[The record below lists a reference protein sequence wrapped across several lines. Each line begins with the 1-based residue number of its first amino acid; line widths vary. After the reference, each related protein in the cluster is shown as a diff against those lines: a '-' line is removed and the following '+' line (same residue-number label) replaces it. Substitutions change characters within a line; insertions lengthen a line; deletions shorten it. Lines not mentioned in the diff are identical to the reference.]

1 MIITS
6 KDKIPIEQNFKVE
19 AGPGAGK
26 TEFLVNHIKD
36 VIQNSARLSCV
47 RKVACITYT
56 NTAVETILK
65 RLGKGV
71 ADKVEVSTIHSF
83 LYKNVVKPYCS
94 FIPTEYE
101 LCCKKING
109 HDEFFVNS
117 KYVRKWLDNEE
128 FDKLENPNT
137 KNQIL
142 KLPAL
147 NQALHSWLLSIK
159 CAYKNNTIS
168 FQCDNTKAVGYDKN
182 NTRNGIKAKNLKI
195 LSSKL
200 IELKKIYWCK
210 GRLEHNDIL
219 FFSYI
224 LIEEYPFILDVLRAK
239 YPYMFLDEYQ
249 DTNPVQAYIISEIR
263 KKETIVGVIGDKAQS
278 IYSFQGADS
287 SLFDSFKVDKNSKYT
302 IIENHR
308 SSNQIVKFLNN
319 TRNDINQ
326 DPCENMDGDETI
338 IFVGDRNT
346 AYNKACEICKADKE
360 KTVVSLS
367 RDNINS
373 NAMKKEIEGNDLN
386 KKLLEEYS
394 NMDGTSARRNYIL
407 SFIEAIELAINC
419 KYKEAI
425 KRIEWIF
432 RKEEDPKR
440 IALYSLSKMMKEY
453 NSYNESTLMHFY
465 DVICSALNANLSGF
479 RKGNAKDFYEQNSY
493 KSMAI
498 CINIVDDTS
507 NHITIHKAKGSEYE
521 NVMVI
526 GTKNTKDM
534 LLTPNLDTNEEHRVN
549 YVGMSRA
556 KKRLFIQITELSV
569 DEEKEIQSR
578 YECLNVE
585 RL

>member
-1 MIITS
+1 MIITA
-6 KDKIPIEQNFKVE
+6 KDKIPIEKDFKVE

-26 TEFLVNHIKD
+26 TEFLVNHIKN
-36 VIQNSARLSCV
+36 VIQNSTRLSCV

-56 NTAVETILK
+56 NTAVETILT
-65 RLGKGV
+65 RLGRGV

-94 FIPTEYE
+94 FIPDEYE
-101 LCCKKING
+101 LNCKEISG
-109 HDEFFVNS
+109 HDEFFVNNT
-117 KYVRKWLDNEE
+117 YIREWLENEE

-137 KNQIL
+137 RNQIL
-142 KLPAL
+142 MLPVL
-147 NQALHSWLLSIK
+147 NQALKSWLLSIK
-159 CAYKNNTIS
+159 CVYVSNTIS
-168 FQCDNTKAVGYDKN
+168 FQCDNTKAVVYDNDNK
-182 NTRNGIKAKNLKI
+182 RNGIKAKNLKI

-210 GRLEHNDIL
+210 GKLEHNDIL

-224 LIEEYPFILDVLRAK
+224 LIKEHPFILDVLRARF
-239 YPYMFLDEYQ
+239 PYMFIDEYQ
-249 DTNPVQAYIISEIR
+249 DTNPLQAFIISEIR

-287 SLFDSFKVDKNSKYT
+287 SLFDSFKVDGKSKYSIT
-302 IIENHR
+302 ENHR
-308 SSNQIVKFLNN
+308 STNQIVKFLNN
-319 TRNDINQ
+319 VRKDINQ
-326 DPCENMDGDETI
+326 DPCEDIDGDEVI

-346 AYNKACEICKADKE
+346 AYNKACEICKNDDV
-360 KTVVSLS
+360 KTVISLS

-394 NMDGTSARRNYIL
+394 NMDSSRARRNYIL
-407 SFIEAIELAINC
+407 SFIEAIELAINV

-432 RKEEDPKR
+432 KKEEHPKKV
-440 IALYSLSKMMKEY
+440 ALCSLTKMLKEY
-453 NSYNESTLMHFY
+453 NSYSEGTLMDFY
-465 DVICSALNANLSGF
+465 KIICSILNPNLSGF
-479 RKGNAKDFYEQNSY
+479 RKGNAKDFYERNSY

-507 NHITIHKAKGSEYE
+507 NHITIHKSKGSEYE
-521 NVMVI
+521 NVIVI
-526 GTKNTKDM
+526 GTKNTKS
-534 LLTPNLDTNEEHRVN
+534 LLLNPNLDTNEEHRVN

-556 KKRLFIQITELSV
+556 EKRLFIQIDALTA
-569 DEEKEIQSR
+569 DEEKELQKK
-578 YECLNVE
+578 YEKLFVK

>member
-159 CAYKNNTIS
+159 CDYKNNTIS

>member
-6 KDKIPIEQNFKVE
+6 KAIISIEQDFKVE

-26 TEFLVNHIKD
+26 TEFLVNHIKN
-36 VIQNSARLSCV
+36 VIQNSTRLSCA

-71 ADKVEVSTIHSF
+71 ANKVEVSTIHSF

-94 FIPTEYE
+94 FIPTKYG
-101 LCCKKING
+101 LNCKKING
-109 HDEFFVNS
+109 HDEFFINS
-117 KYVRKWLDNEE
+117 KYVREWLDNEE

-147 NQALHSWLLSIK
+147 NQALQSWLLSIK
-159 CAYKNNTIS
+159 CAIKNNTIS

-200 IELKKIYWCK
+200 IELKKIYWRK
-210 GRLEHNDIL
+210 GKLEHNDIL

-224 LIEEYPFILDVLRAK
+224 LIEECPFILDVLRAK

-249 DTNPVQAYIISEIR
+249 DTNPVQAYIVSEIR

-278 IYSFQGADS
+278 IYSFQGAES

-308 SSNQIVKFLNN
+308 SSIQIVKFLNN
-319 TRNDINQ
+319 VRNDINQ

-346 AYNKACEICKADKE
+346 AYNKACEICKEDKE

-386 KKLLEEYS
+386 KKLLGEYS
-394 NMDGTSARRNYIL
+394 NMDGTSERRNYIL

-419 KYKEAI
+419 KYKESI
-425 KRIEWIF
+425 KRIDWIF
-432 RKEEDPKR
+432 RKEEYPKK
-440 IALYSLSKMMKEY
+440 IALYSLSKMLKEY
-453 NSYNESTLMHFY
+453 NSYNEGTLMQFY

-493 KSMAI
+493 KGMAI

-534 LLTPNLDTNEEHRVN
+534 LLNPNLDSSEEHRVN
-549 YVGMSRA
+549 YVGISRA
-556 KKRLFIQITELSV
+556 KSKLFIQIDELTE
-569 DEEKEIQSR
+569 DEEKQIRKR
-578 YECLNVE
+578 YEYINIL
-585 RL
+585 

>member
-1 MIITS
+1 M
-6 KDKIPIEQNFKVE
+6 D
-19 AGPGAGK
+19 
-26 TEFLVNHIKD
+26 
-36 VIQNSARLSCV
+36 
-47 RKVACITYT
+47 
-56 NTAVETILK
+56 
-65 RLGKGV
+65 
-71 ADKVEVSTIHSF
+71 
-83 LYKNVVKPYCS
+83 
-94 FIPTEYE
+94 
-101 LCCKKING
+101 CKKING

-117 KYVRKWLDNEE
+117 KYVREWLDNKE
-128 FDKLENPNT
+128 FDKLDNPNT
-137 KNQIL
+137 RNQIL

-147 NQALHSWLLSIK
+147 NQALKSWLLSIK
-159 CAYKNNTIS
+159 CVYKSNTIS
-168 FQCDNTKAVGYDKN
+168 FQCDNTKAVGYDNKKN
-182 NTRNGIKAKNLKI
+182 IRNGIKAKNLKI

-200 IELKKIYWCK
+200 IELKNIYWRK
-210 GRLEHNDIL
+210 GKLEHNDIL

-224 LIEEYPFILDVLRAK
+224 LIEKYPFILDVLRAK
-239 YPYMFLDEYQ
+239 YLYIFIDEYQ
-249 DTNPVQAYIISEIR
+249 DTNPVQAYIVSEIR

-319 TRNDINQ
+319 VRNDINQ
-326 DPCENMDGDETI
+326 DPCEDIDGDEAI

-346 AYNKACEICKADKE
+346 AYNEACKICKKDKE

-373 NAMKKEIEGNDLN
+373 NAMKKEIEGND
-386 KKLLEEYS
+386 KLLEEYS
-394 NMDGTSARRNYIL
+394 NMDSSSERRNYIL

-419 KYKEAI
+419 KYKESI

-432 RKEEDPKR
+432 RNEADPKK
-440 IALYSLSKMMKEY
+440 IALYSLSKMLKEY
-453 NSYNESTLMHFY
+453 YSYNEGTLMKFY
-465 DVICSALNANLSGF
+465 NVICLTINANLSGF
-479 RKGNAKDFYEQNSY
+479 RKGKAKDFYEQNSY

-507 NHITIHKAKGSEYE
+507 NHITIHKAKGSEYQ
-521 NVMVI
+521 NVIII

-534 LLTPNLDTNEEHRVN
+534 LLNPKLDANEEHRIN

-556 KKRLFIQITELSV
+556 EKRLFIQIDDLTA
-569 DEEKEIQSR
+569 DEEKELQKK
-578 YECLNVE
+578 YEGIFVE

>member
-1 MIITS
+1 MIITA
-6 KDKIPIEQNFKVE
+6 KDKIPIEEDFKVE

-26 TEFLVNHIKD
+26 TEFLVNHIKN
-36 VIQNSARLSCV
+36 VIQNSTRLSCV

-83 LYKNVVKPYCS
+83 LYKNVVKPYSS
-94 FIPTEYE
+94 FVPAEYE
-101 LCCKKING
+101 LCCNKING

-117 KYVRKWLDNEE
+117 KYVREWLDNEE

-137 KNQIL
+137 RNQIL

-147 NQALHSWLLSIK
+147 IQALQSWLLSIK
-159 CAYKNNTIS
+159 CVYKNKTIS

-182 NTRNGIKAKNLKI
+182 NTRIGIKAKNSKI

-200 IELKKIYWCK
+200 IEFKKIYWRK
-210 GRLEHNDIL
+210 GKLEHNDIL

-239 YPYMFLDEYQ
+239 YPYILLDEYQ
-249 DTNPVQAYIISEIR
+249 DTNPVQAYIISKIR
-263 KKETIVGVIGDKAQS
+263 KEETIVGVIGDKAQS

-287 SLFDSFKVDKNSKYT
+287 SLFDSFKVDKKCKYT
-302 IIENHR
+302 ITENHR
-308 SSNQIVKFLNN
+308 SSNQIVKFLNDV
-319 TRNDINQ
+319 RNDINQ
-326 DPCENMDGDETI
+326 DLCENREDHEVI
-338 IFVGDRNT
+338 LFIGDRNT
-346 AYNKACEICKADKE
+346 AYNEACVICKEDKG

-373 NAMKKEIEGNDLN
+373 NAMKKEIEGNGLN

-394 NMDGTSARRNYIL
+394 NMDSTSERRNYIL

-425 KRIEWIF
+425 KHIEWIF
-432 RKEEDPKR
+432 RKEKDPKK
-440 IALYSLSKMMKEY
+440 IALYSLSKMLKEY
-453 NSYNESTLMHFY
+453 NSYNEGTLMQFY
-465 DVICSALNANLSGF
+465 DVICSTLKVNLSGF
-479 RKGNAKDFYEQNSY
+479 RKGKAKDFYEQNLY

-526 GTKNTKDM
+526 GTKNTKD
-534 LLTPNLDTNEEHRVN
+534 LLLNSNLDENEEHRVN
-549 YVGMSRA
+549 YVGISRA
-556 KKRLFIQITELSV
+556 KRKLFIQIDELTE
-569 DEEKEIQSR
+569 DEENEIQKR
-578 YECLNVE
+578 YEYLNIE